1 MADRLTQLQICLDQ
15 LVEQF
20 CATLHYVD
28 THHEFIPAEGEEAM
42 TDPQATVA
50 TKEEFKDT
58 IDELSTDLILK
69 TRQIFALIDSLP
81 GAGVS
86 QQEQIKKVVDLQ
98 KELESVEEEKLQ
110 AVRQKDELLAW
121 CNDLVTS
128 FSKELIESKKMA

>member
-28 THHEFIPAEGEEAM
+28 THHEFLPGDGEEAM

-50 TKEEFKDT
+50 PPEEFKAT
-58 IDELSTDLILK
+58 IGELSTDLILK
-69 TRQIFALIDSLP
+69 TRQILALIDSLP

-86 QQEQIKKVVDLQ
+86 QQDQVRKITELQRELSQVQDDKV
-98 KELESVEEEKLQ
+98 E
-110 AVRQKDELLAW
+110 AVRHKEELLTW
-121 CNDLVTS
+121 CNELLVD
-128 FSKELIESKKMA
+128 FSKELIESRKL